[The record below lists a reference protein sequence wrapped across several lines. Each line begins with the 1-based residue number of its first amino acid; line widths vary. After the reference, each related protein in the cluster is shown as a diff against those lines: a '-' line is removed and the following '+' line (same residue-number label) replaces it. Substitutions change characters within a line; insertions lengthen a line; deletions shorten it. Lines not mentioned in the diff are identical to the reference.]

1 MLTESAIVLRRVDH
15 RVEVELLRASACS
28 GCEVAQGC
36 GTGALGRL
44 LGRRKRPLLVE
55 TDRELSPGDR
65 VVLSVP
71 EAALVRVSLLI
82 YGLPLVAMLVI
93 GLLAQLLFHPSEW
106 QLVIVCALG
115 FWLGFRLATYC
126 AAKIAQNLLLPAIVD
141 IEVNPARAA
150 GS

>member
-15 RVEVELLRASACS
+15 RVEVELLRDSACG
-28 GCEVAQGC
+28 GCELSQGC
-36 GTGALGRL
+36 GTGAIGRL
-44 LGRRKRPLLVE
+44 LGRRQRPLLVE
-55 TDRELSPGDR
+55 SDRQLSPGDR

-82 YGLPLVAMLVI
+82 YGLPLLGMILI
-93 GLLAQLLFHPSEW
+93 GLLMQALFSPAEWLLV
-106 QLVIVCALG
+106 LVCALG
-115 FWLGFRLATYC
+115 FWLGFRLATHWS
-126 AAKIAQNLLLPAIVD
+126 AKIAQNLLLPAIVD